1 MPRPDLSRRNLL
13 ARLPFAVAGLT
24 APLVAQA
31 QSVDTLTYVPVAD
44 LTVLDPYFG
53 GPDVTI
59 QHGYMVFDALYGLDA
74 DFNPQPQMVAG
85 HTIDD
90 DGKRWRLTLRDGLR
104 FHDGEPVLAE
114 DVVACI
120 RNWSTIDVFGGK
132 LARVTDALTVV
143 SDKVIEFRLKR
154 PFFRLPAALGKPA
167 TYPLF
172 IMPKRLAAIAGSGK
186 LTDVVGSGPYRY
198 LAHERVVGARAVY
211 ERNDA
216 YQPRAEPSTW
226 LDGGKVAHF
235 KRVVWQVIP
244 DAATAAASLQ
254 KGEVDWWGDVPP
266 DLAPSL
272 RRDPNLTV
280 QVNDIIGGEAIMRFN
295 ALYPPFDNPAI
306 RRAVLPA
313 INQAEF
319 MTAASGE
326 DRTLWRDRVGVWSVG
341 KPMSTDA
348 GIEVLEGNV
357 AKARQKQQEAG
368 YHGETVVMLAAAD
381 YPSLFAC
388 AQVGADLLRRIGF
401 KVDVQTLDFGSQTVR
416 RSNKSPPA
424 QGGWNVFINLFNGF
438 NRFDPAAHLGI
449 TSTWAGWPKI
459 DEIEALREQWFD
471 APDLATSK
479 AIAREIQLLVWRDAP
494 YIPLG
499 SFYPL
504 TAFKRTISGVSR
516 AGAGFVNVQRG

>member
-1 MPRPDLSRRNLL
+1 MRMRRRDLL
-13 ARLPFAVAGLT
+13 AGAPFVVAGLT
-24 APLVAQA
+24 APAQG
-31 QSVDTLTYVPVAD
+31 QTSDTLIFVPVAD
-44 LTVLDPYFG
+44 VTVLDPYFA

-59 QHGYMVFDALYGLDA
+59 QHGYMVFDSLYGMDA

-104 FHDGEPVLAE
+104 FHDGEPVRAD

-120 RNWSTIDVFGGK
+120 RKWFTIDVFAAK
-132 LARVTDALTVV
+132 LARVTDAVTAL
-143 SDKVIEFRLKR
+143 SDQVIEFRLKR
-154 PFFRLPAALGKPA
+154 PFPLLTAALAKPA

-172 IMPKRLAAIAGSGK
+172 IMPKRLVALAGTGK
-186 LTDVVGSGPYRY
+186 LTEMVGSGPYRY
-198 LAHERVVGARAVY
+198 LASERVVGSRAVY

-216 YQPRAEPSTW
+216 YQPRPEPGSW
-226 LDGGKVAHF
+226 NAGGKIAHF
-235 KRVVWQVIP
+235 KRVIWQVIP

-272 RRDPNLTV
+272 RRDRNLTV

-326 DRTLWRDRVGVWSVG
+326 DRTLWRDHVGVWSVG

-348 GIEVLEGNV
+348 GVDVMAGDIP
-357 AKARQKQQEAG
+357 KARRLLKDAG
-368 YHGETVVMLAAAD
+368 YQGETVVMLAAAD

-388 AQVGADLLRRIGF
+388 AQVGADLLRQIGF
-401 KVDVQTLDFGSQTVR
+401 KVDLQTMDFGTQTVR
-416 RSNKSPPA
+416 RGNKAPPA

-449 TSTWAGWPKI
+449 TSSWAGWPKI
-459 DEIEALREQWFD
+459 DEIEAMREKWFD
-471 APDLATSK
+471 APDLAARQ
-479 AIAREIQLLVWRDAP
+479 AIARDIQLLVWRDVP

-499 SFYPL
+499 SFFPL
-504 TAFKRTISGVSR
+504 TAFKRSISGVPHQ
-516 AGAGFVNVQRG
+516 GASFVNVRRG